1 LKRLSRTLIE
11 SSIYRLSSL
20 LNTLAGVVLM
30 FMMVLTTADVC
41 LRYFFKKPIMGA
53 FELTEQLMAVLVF
66 FGLGYAQIKK
76 SHVCVDLLVSRF
88 TKKKQ
93 AAIDSLTSILSSVLL
108 LLVTR
113 QTILYALGLLA
124 SGRTAGTMGLFVIY
138 PFAFLAAL
146 GVLVFLLISLMDL
159 LNYAANVVKR

>member
-1 LKRLSRTLIE
+1 MKRLARTLIE
-11 SSIYRLSSL
+11 SSIYRFSSL
-20 LNTLAGVVLM
+20 LNKLAGVVLM
-30 FMMVLTTADVC
+30 LIMVLTTADVC

-53 FELTEQLMAVLVF
+53 FELTEHLMAVLIF

-76 SHVCVDLLVSRF
+76 RHVCVDLLVSRF
-88 TKKKQ
+88 TEKKQ
-93 AAIDSLTSILSSVLL
+93 AAIDTLTSFLSSVLL

-113 QTILYALGLLA
+113 QSILYALSLLA
-124 SGRTAGTMGLFVIY
+124 SGRTAGTMGVFVIY

-159 LNYAANVVKR
+159 LNYAATVVKR